1 METCL
6 FYMEGFCT
14 GSRDSFYR
22 MDLCA
27 IPKSSGS
34 LMLNKAFVLSDLI
47 LLPAE
52 GPKANNLC
60 LFLCD
65 KEYDTC
71 ITEMSKMTLE
81 GHWFIKK
88 IISEGIHCLFANLH
102 VIKGHVYSIFLS
114 FFLASNHVSEMR
126 KLC

>member
-65 KEYDTC
+65 KVPTKYV
-71 ITEMSKMTLE
+71 
-81 GHWFIKK
+81 G
-88 IISEGIHCLFANLH
+88 
-102 VIKGHVYSIFLS
+102 VIKDMYNNVVTRVRTSDGDIPD
-114 FFLASNHVSEMR
+114 
-126 KLC
+126 